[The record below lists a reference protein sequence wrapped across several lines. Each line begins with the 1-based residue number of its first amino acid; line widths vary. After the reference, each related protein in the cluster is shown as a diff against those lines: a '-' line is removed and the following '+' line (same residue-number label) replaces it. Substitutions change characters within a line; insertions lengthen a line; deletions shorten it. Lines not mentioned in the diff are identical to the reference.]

1 MKPLTMLCFFS
12 CKTKLFFCLNL
23 FLRCGGCSDGWFDM
37 GGAAWYDLTNNM
49 PPGHV
54 YGVKSRYKRF
64 KLVKRRTQF
73 SQLFDIYSSLILT
86 YLIRGFI

>member
-1 MKPLTMLCFFS
+1 MVMKPIKLGFS
-12 CKTKLFFCLNL
+12 CKTKSLFLKL

-54 YGVKSRYKRF
+54 YGVKSRYEKCNA
-64 KLVKRRTQF
+64 
-73 SQLFDIYSSLILT
+73 SLNK
-86 YLIRGFI
+86 